1 MIPQIPNSLISETI
15 YKFPF
20 VVVNYLICLGE
31 SESIDQNWKLSRATF
46 SRN

>member
-20 VVVNYLICLGE
+20 VVVNFLICLGE
-31 SESIDQNWKLSRATF
+31 SESIDQNRKLSRATF